1 MGNGAS
7 ADEADGGRPPPSS
20 SSTTAPEQQQN
31 VEANAACLW
40 QRMLEHAIEAA
51 AVGPDDD
58 ADADADP
65 ARTAS
70 DDAADACGTRPPV
83 ISLVSRTT
91 TSLVLGVDAALEAAR
106 ATYDVEICEATS
118 DVPAWRP
125 VATGCADRS
134 YRVDDLRPNAGYRAR
149 ARRRAPPSG
158 WGLSP
163 VLRCTGQVPSWFE
176 AWRHKKARR
185 ADSRTEVL
193 ALGAVSN
200 RLGADI
206 SSDLLRRIHAFLTP

>member
-58 ADADADP
+58 ADA
-65 ARTAS
+65 
-70 DDAADACGTRPPV
+70 CGPRPPV